1 MKRILAVAGVLLIS
15 VFGVVACGGDD
26 DDSQASA
33 EQNLC
38 TSLGGFS
45 AALANVQGVQLGN
58 PDANKA
64 NISVQRVRATWSGVQ
79 AAAQDVKEADANAL
93 SSAVDSLEST
103 AKDLPSGSTPAEIRA
118 ALQPQLTSVYA
129 AFNEMYDGLECAT
142 RDS

>member
-1 MKRILAVAGVLLIS
+1 MER
-15 VFGVVACGGDD
+15 
-26 DDSQASA
+26 
-33 EQNLC
+33 
-38 TSLGGFS
+38 
-45 AALANVQGVQLGN
+45 
-58 PDANKA
+58 
-64 NISVQRVRATWSGVQ
+64 VQ